1 MNNMLNSVLRQ
12 TARSVRGIS
21 LTQRHSGRLGAA
33 GARWMCSSSSEV
45 LKNVEQ
51 IVKKDKVVVFMKGT
65 PAQPMCGFSNAVVQI
80 LRMHGVEKYTAYNVL
95 ENQELRQGVKTF
107 SNWPTIPQVFF
118 NGEFV
123 GGCDILLQMHQSG
136 DLVEEL
142 DKLGIRSALLDTQ
155 TPSK

>member
-95 ENQELRQGVKTF
+95 ENQELRQGQHTHTHCGRVL
-107 SNWPTIPQVFF
+107 
-118 NGEFV
+118 
-123 GGCDILLQMHQSG
+123 CLQCAQS
-136 DLVEEL
+136 LHTL
-142 DKLGIRSALLDTQ
+142 KRKKQ
-155 TPSK
+155 K

>member
-1 MNNMLNSVLRQ
+1 MNHMFTSALRQ
-12 TARSVRGIS
+12 TARAVRGVALS
-21 LTQRHSGRLGAA
+21 QRHS
-33 GARWMCSSSSEV
+33 ARWMCSSPSEEV
-45 LKNVEQ
+45 LKNLEQ
-51 IVKKDKVVVFMKGT
+51 MVKKDKVVVFMKGT

-80 LRMHGVEKYTAYNVL
+80 LRMHGVEEYTAYNVL

-142 DKLGIRSALLDTQ
+142 DKLGIRSALLDTH
-155 TPSK
+155 TPSN